1 MSCSVAGEGETI
13 VMGCTRLNCARL
25 IGGTDSAEVAFD
37 GAVGAEKGT
46 EQEGAEITA
55 LLKLLSHR
63 VGPALPCQAAPWK
76 LSTEAFK
83 ESREGWR
90 AGVVNAV
97 CVECTVSPLL
107 NCNLVGTDLSRWPPS
122 RA

>member
-55 LLKLLSHR
+55 LLKLLRH
-63 VGPALPCQAAPWK
+63 
-76 LSTEAFK
+76 
-83 ESREGWR
+83 
-90 AGVVNAV
+90 
-97 CVECTVSPLL
+97 
-107 NCNLVGTDLSRWPPS
+107 
-122 RA
+122 

>member
-46 EQEGAEITA
+46 QSKRVLRSLRCSNSSGIEWDQ
-55 LLKLLSHR
+55 LCHVKLLHGSS
-63 VGPALPCQAAPWK
+63 ALKP
-76 LSTEAFK
+76 SM
-83 ESREGWR
+83 R
-90 AGVVNAV
+90 AGKAG
-97 CVECTVSPLL
+97 EQ
-107 NCNLVGTDLSRWPPS
+107 
-122 RA
+122 A

>member
-46 EQEGAEITA
+46 QSKRVLRSLRCSNSSGIEWDQ
-55 LLKLLSHR
+55 LCHVKLLHGSS
-63 VGPALPCQAAPWK
+63 ALK
-76 LSTEAFK
+76 
-83 ESREGWR
+83 
-90 AGVVNAV
+90 
-97 CVECTVSPLL
+97 
-107 NCNLVGTDLSRWPPS
+107 PS
-122 RA
+122 RRARKAGEQA